1 MYILFIKCC
10 AYMYIYG
17 PVLVL
22 LEIGLLTHSS
32 LRHLSLTTKIV
43 WLN

>member
-1 MYILFIKCC
+1 MKARLKCC
-10 AYMYIYG
+10 TYMYIYG

-32 LRHLSLTTKIV
+32 LKRTH
-43 WLN
+43 